1 MLGGSL
7 PFNFVEVVDPVEIS
21 RECWERLISSPREFK
36 IYLDKYL
43 WLAGRTRRER
53 LILSGIRLM
62 PFGLGREPILI
73 SLWKSEYIGFYE
85 IEDLLRKEGPRALLK
100 VVEGTPD
107 RVEFGQR
114 EFRYLLVPPAEEFTR
129 LTSWVFKLGRKAVD
143 FFGWPE
149 GIPHPPP
156 EQVERIIKKMELEG
170 IRQPEKYK
178 PHPSYRP
185 TKLSFFL
192 KLFIV
197 VWRNALIRS
206 YGLSIRR
213 NGDRLVY
220 TASPSMAENTP
231 LPEPCKV
238 IEGIE
243 FGSVGSGGV
252 DRTLEEECVD
262 LLFNLGM
269 W

>member
-1 MLGGSL
+1 MESL
-7 PFNFVEVVDPVEIS
+7 PFNFVEVIDPVEVS
-21 RECWERLISSPREFK
+21 REGWERLLSSPREFK

-43 WLAGRTRRER
+43 WLSGKTRRER
-53 LILSGIRLM
+53 LILAGIRLM

-85 IEDLLRKEGPRALLK
+85 VEELLRKEGPRALLK
-100 VVEGTPD
+100 VVEEVPD

-129 LTSWVFKLGRKAVD
+129 LTSWVFKLGRKAPEI
-143 FFGWPE
+143 FGWP
-149 GIPHPPP
+149 PVKHPPP
-156 EQVERIIKKMELEG
+156 DQVERIIKKMELEG

-178 PHPSYRP
+178 PHPNYRP

-197 VWRNALIRS
+197 VWRNAFLKS
-206 YGLSIRR
+206 YGLTIRKE
-213 NGDRLVY
+213 GDRLLY
-220 TASPSMAENTP
+220 YASPSHAEDVP
-231 LPEPCKV
+231 LKDPYKEINGV
-238 IEGIE
+238 VFE
-243 FGSVGSGGV
+243 SVGSGGI
-252 DRTLEEECVD
+252 DKTLEEECVD
-262 LLFNLGM
+262 LLFNLGI

>member
-1 MLGGSL
+1 MGISL
-7 PFNFVEVVDPVEIS
+7 PFNFVSVVDPVDVS
-21 RECWERLISSPREFK
+21 REGWERLLSSPREFK

-73 SLWKSEYIGFYE
+73 SLWRSEYIGFYE
-85 IEDLLRKEGPRALLK
+85 VEGLLKKEGPRALLK
-100 VVEGTPD
+100 VVEDLPE
-107 RVEFGQR
+107 RAEFGQR
-114 EFRYLLVPPAEEFTR
+114 EFRYILVPAAEEFTR
-129 LTSWVFKLGRKAVD
+129 FTSWVFKLGRKAPEV
-143 FFGWPE
+143 FGWPE
-149 GIPHPPP
+149 VPHPPP

-178 PHPSYRP
+178 PHPTYRP
-185 TKLSFFL
+185 TKLSFFM

-197 VWRNALIRS
+197 VWRNALLKA
-206 YGLSIRR
+206 YGLTIKREGER
-213 NGDRLVY
+213 IVHL
-220 TASPSMAENTP
+220 ASPIEAEDLP
-231 LPEPCKV
+231 LPEPPKS

-243 FGSVGSGGV
+243 PPSVGSGGV

-262 LLFNLGM
+262 LLFNMGV

>member
-1 MLGGSL
+1 MSALNL
-7 PFNFVEVVDPVEIS
+7 PFNFVDVVDPIGVTKDG
-21 RECWERLISSPREFK
+21 WEKLLSSPREFK

-43 WLAGRTRRER
+43 WLAGNTRRER

-85 IEDLLRKEGPRALLK
+85 IEDLLRKEGPKALIRAVGELP
-100 VVEGTPD
+100 E

-129 LTSWVFKLGRKAVD
+129 FTSWVFKLGRKAIDV
-143 FFGWPE
+143 FGWPDV
-149 GIPHPPP
+149 PHPPP
-156 EQVERIIKKMELEG
+156 QQVERIIKKMELEG

-185 TKLSFFL
+185 TKLSFHM

-197 VWRNALIRS
+197 VWRNAFLKA
-206 YGLSIRR
+206 YGLSIRKES
-213 NGDRLVY
+213 DRLLY
-220 TASPSMAENTP
+220 LAFPHEADDRP
-231 LPEPCKV
+231 LPDPCRE
-238 IEGIE
+238 IEGIRPK
-243 FGSVGSGGV
+243 SVGSGGV
-252 DRTLEEECVD
+252 DRTLEEECMD
-262 LLFNLGM
+262 LLFNLGI

>member
-1 MLGGSL
+1 MGTL
-7 PFNFVEVVDPVEIS
+7 PNFNFVDVVDPAEVS
-21 RECWERLISSPREFK
+21 REGWERLLSSPRELK

-53 LILSGIRLM
+53 TLLSGVRLM

-73 SLWKSEYIGFYE
+73 SLWRSEYIGFYE
-85 IEDLLRKEGPRALLK
+85 VEDLLRKEGPRALLK
-100 VVEGTPD
+100 VVGEVPES
-107 RVEFGQR
+107 VEFGQR
-114 EFRYLLVPPAEEFTR
+114 EFRYILVPPAEEFTR
-129 LTSWVFKLGRKAVD
+129 LTSWVFKLGRKAPGV
-143 FFGWPE
+143 FGWPE
-149 GIPHPPP
+149 VKHPPP
-156 EQVERIIKKMELEG
+156 EQVERIVKKMELEG

-197 VWRNALIRS
+197 VWRNALLKA
-206 YGLSIRR
+206 YGLSIRKE
-213 NGDRLVY
+213 GDRLIYV
-220 TASPSMAENTP
+220 ANVHEAEDKP
-231 LPEPCKV
+231 LPQTLRR

-243 FGSVGSGGV
+243 LTSIGSGGV
-252 DRTLEEECVD
+252 NRTLEEECID
-262 LLFNLGM
+262 LLFNMGV

>member
-1 MLGGSL
+1 MGVFTL
-7 PFNFVEVVDPVEIS
+7 PFNFVDLVDPLDASKEG
-21 RECWERLISSPREFK
+21 WEKLLSSPREFK

-43 WLAGRTRRER
+43 WLGGRTRRER

-73 SLWKSEYIGFYE
+73 SLWKSEYLGFYE
-85 IEDLLRKEGPRALLK
+85 VEDLLRKEGPRALLRI
-100 VVEGTPD
+100 VGELPEQ
-107 RVEFGQR
+107 VEFGQR
-114 EFRYLLVPPAEEFTR
+114 EFRYILVPPAEEFTR
-129 LTSWVFKLGRKAVD
+129 LTSWVFKLGRKAPEV
-143 FFGWPE
+143 FGWPE
-149 GIPHPPP
+149 VKHPAP

-185 TKLSFFL
+185 TSLSFFL

-197 VWRNALIRS
+197 VWRNAFLKA
-206 YGLSIRR
+206 YGLSIKRE
-213 NGDRLVY
+213 GERLVY
-220 TASPSMAENTP
+220 MANPYKAEDVP
-231 LPEPCKV
+231 LPDPPRE

-243 FGSVGSGGV
+243 FRSVGSGGL
-252 DRTLEEECVD
+252 DRTLEEEAVE
-262 LLFNLGM
+262 LLFNLGS

>member
-1 MLGGSL
+1 MSAPL
-7 PFNFVEVVDPVEIS
+7 PFNFVEVVDPVEVS
-21 RECWERLISSPREFK
+21 REGWERLLSSPRELK

-53 LILSGIRLM
+53 VILSGMRLM

-85 IEDLLRKEGPRALLK
+85 VEDFLRKEGPRALLK
-100 VVEGTPD
+100 VVEDLPD

-114 EFRYLLVPPAEEFTR
+114 EFRYLLVPAAEEFTR
-129 LTSWVFKLGRKAVD
+129 LTSWVFKLGRKATEI
-143 FFGWPE
+143 FGWPDT
-149 GIPHPPP
+149 PHPSPQ
-156 EQVERIIKKMELEG
+156 QVERIIKKMELEG

-178 PHPSYRP
+178 PHPAYRP

-197 VWRNALIRS
+197 VWRNALLKS

-213 NGDRLVY
+213 EGERIVQS
-220 TASPSMAENTP
+220 ASPCEAENLP
-231 LPEPCKV
+231 LPEPPKN

-243 FGSVGSGGV
+243 FGSIGSGGT
-252 DRTLEEECVD
+252 DMTLEEECVD
-262 LLFNLGM
+262 LLFNIGV

>member
-1 MLGGSL
+1 MNSFHLSV
-7 PFNFVEVVDPVEIS
+7 NFVDVVDPIQIS
-21 RECWERLISSPREFK
+21 REGWERLLSSPREFK

-43 WLAGRTRRER
+43 WLAGQTRRER

-100 VVEGTPD
+100 VVGNIPE

-129 LTSWVFKLGRKAVD
+129 LTSWVFKLGRKAPEI
-143 FFGWPE
+143 FGWPQIE
-149 GIPHPPP
+149 HPPP
-156 EQVERIIKKMELEG
+156 EQVERIVKKMELEG

-197 VWRNALIRS
+197 VWRNALLKA
-206 YGLSIRR
+206 YGLSIKRE
-213 NGDRLVY
+213 GERLVY
-220 TASPSMAENTP
+220 YASPETAEDLP
-231 LPEPCKV
+231 LPEPQKV

-243 FGSVGSGGV
+243 FGSIGSGGV
-252 DRTLEEECVD
+252 DRTLEEECVE
-262 LLFNLGM
+262 LLFNLGV

>member
-1 MLGGSL
+1 MGEPLSH
-7 PFNFVEVVDPVEIS
+7 NFVDVVDPFEID
-21 RECWERLISSPREFK
+21 REGWDRLLSSPREFK

-43 WLAGRTRRER
+43 WLSGRTRRER
-53 LILSGIRLM
+53 TLLAGIRLM

-73 SLWKSEYIGFYE
+73 SLWRSEYIGFYE
-85 IEDLLRKEGPRALLK
+85 VEDLLRKEGPRSLLK
-100 VVEGTPD
+100 VVEDVPD
-107 RVEFGQR
+107 RVEFSQR
-114 EFRYLLVPPAEEFTR
+114 EFRYVLVPPAEEFTR
-129 LTSWVFKLGRKAVD
+129 LTSWVFKLGRRAPD
-143 FFGWPE
+143 IFGWPE
-149 GIPHPPP
+149 VKHPAP

-178 PHPSYRP
+178 PHPTYRP

-197 VWRNALIRS
+197 VWRNALLKA

-213 NGDRLVY
+213 EGDRLLYLVF
-220 TASPSMAENTP
+220 PNEAEDLP
-231 LPEPCKV
+231 LPETPKV
-238 IEGIE
+238 LEGVE

-262 LLFNLGM
+262 LLFNMGV